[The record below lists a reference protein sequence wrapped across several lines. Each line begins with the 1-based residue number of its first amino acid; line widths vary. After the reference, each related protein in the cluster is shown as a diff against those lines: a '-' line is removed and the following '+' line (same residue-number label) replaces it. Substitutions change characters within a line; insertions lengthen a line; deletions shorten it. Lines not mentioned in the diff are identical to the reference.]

1 MDFLKISL
9 KIMRKIVDILRT
21 EVFKTKVDGTKK
33 FFLQKMTNKQT
44 TIQLEQKLSKQKM
57 F

>member
-9 KIMRKIVDILRT
+9 KIIRKIVDILRT

-33 FFLQKMTNKQT
+33 FLQKMTNKQT

>member
-1 MDFLKISL
+1 
-9 KIMRKIVDILRT
+9 MRKIVDILRT